1 VNLPEWAD
9 RVGVP
14 KFTACRWFRV
24 GTLRVPAGRAGRL
37 ILVSAGVAKREP
49 ARAVLDARVWPDGR
63 RGGLG
68 RRVARL
74 AGWAAGQGVAAAG
87 VAAGA
92 GPG

>member
-68 RRVARL
+68 RRVARP
-74 AGWAAGQGVAAAG
+74 AGHGVAAAG